1 MTSASTGTSSAGL
14 GRLNSVLAQ
23 RYFSFYTACTI
34 FFIFFFPLDQY
45 ESPFIFLSTKRLP
58 QEQTEKKDQ
67 PAITTSNSQ
76 STTAGEQEA
85 KQRRK

>member
-34 FFIFFFPLDQY
+34 YLFFPLDQY

>member
-34 FFIFFFPLDQY
+34 FLIFFPLDQY
-45 ESPFIFLSTKRLP
+45 ESTFIFLSTKRLP

>member
-34 FFIFFFPLDQY
+34 FLIFFPLDQY

-76 STTAGEQEA
+76 SMTAGEQEA

>member
-34 FFIFFFPLDQY
+34 FFFNFFSFGP
-45 ESPFIFLSTKRLP
+45 I
-58 QEQTEKKDQ
+58 
-67 PAITTSNSQ
+67 
-76 STTAGEQEA
+76 
-85 KQRRK
+85 